1 VAVRHPCDLALLPPS
16 ELAEFNAGRMRR
28 AHRLLGAHVLDQ
40 DGVAGTRFA
49 VWAPDAS
56 RVAVAGDFN
65 GWNAGAHPLAPVG
78 SSGVWATFV
87 PGAGDGQHYKYAL
100 QRRDGAAIGLKA
112 DPYARRVELRPG
124 TASLITAP
132 SRFQWSDAAWL
143 RDRPDWRHAPLS
155 IYEMHA
161 GSWRRDSAGRPLGW
175 RALAEELLPW
185 LQQTGF
191 THVELLPVTEHPLD
205 ESWGYQCTGY
215 FAPTRRHGEP
225 DDLRWF
231 IDRMH
236 SAGIGVILD
245 WVPGHFP
252 RDEHALA
259 RYDGTALYEH
269 EEPRRAEAP
278 EWGTLKFNFGRHE
291 VQSFLISSAIHWL
304 EDFHADGLR
313 VDAVAS
319 MLYLDYGRRDG
330 DWIPN
335 VYGGREDLE
344 AIAFLRELNIAT
356 HAECPGTM
364 TIAEESTDWVGVSR
378 PVWLGGLGFSM
389 KWDMGWMH
397 DTLDYLRHDPVHRR
411 HHHDRLTFGMLYAH
425 SENFVLP
432 LSHDEVV
439 HGKGSLYAR
448 MPGDDWQKH
457 ANLRL
462 LYAWQ
467 FTHPGKKLLFM
478 GGEIAARGEW
488 AADRALDL
496 VRVGERLPA
505 GLLRLVGDLNRL
517 YRGRRALHGADF
529 EPRGFEW
536 LDCNDAENSALCY
549 LRRDGDDEVIVV
561 LNFTPVPRHGY
572 RVGVPGPG
580 HYRELLNTDAACYG
594 GSNLGNGGGVDSEAR
609 PWMGRPHSLLLT
621 LPPLAALVLSR

>member
-1 VAVRHPCDLALLPPS
+1 
-16 ELAEFNAGRMRR
+16 
-28 AHRLLGAHVLDQ
+28 
-40 DGVAGTRFA
+40 
-49 VWAPDAS
+49 
-56 RVAVAGDFN
+56 
-65 GWNAGAHPLAPVG
+65 
-78 SSGVWATFV
+78 
-87 PGAGDGQHYKYAL
+87 
-100 QRRDGAAIGLKA
+100 
-112 DPYARRVELRPG
+112 
-124 TASLITAP
+124 
-132 SRFQWSDAAWL
+132 
-143 RDRPDWRHAPLS
+143 
-155 IYEMHA
+155 
-161 GSWRRDSAGRPLGW
+161 
-175 RALAEELLPW
+175 
-185 LQQTGF
+185 
-191 THVELLPVTEHPLD
+191 
-205 ESWGYQCTGY
+205 
-215 FAPTRRHGEP
+215 
-225 DDLRWF
+225 
-231 IDRMH
+231 
-236 SAGIGVILD
+236 
-245 WVPGHFP
+245 
-252 RDEHALA
+252 
-259 RYDGTALYEH
+259 
-269 EEPRRAEAP
+269 
-278 EWGTLKFNFGRHE
+278 
-291 VQSFLISSAIHWL
+291 
-304 EDFHADGLR
+304 
-313 VDAVAS
+313 
-319 MLYLDYGRRDG
+319 
-330 DWIPN
+330 
-335 VYGGREDLE
+335 
-344 AIAFLRELNIAT
+344 
-356 HAECPGTM
+356 M